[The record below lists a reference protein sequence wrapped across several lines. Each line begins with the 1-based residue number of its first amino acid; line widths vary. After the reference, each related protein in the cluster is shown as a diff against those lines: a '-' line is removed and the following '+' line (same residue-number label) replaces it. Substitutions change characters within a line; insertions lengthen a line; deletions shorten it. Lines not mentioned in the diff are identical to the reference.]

1 MGDRMLQ
8 DSPSADVDDNHLSA
22 RGITRRWGLA
32 ASVAPALAS
41 MFAIRPARADSS
53 GDSTFDRVRSSKVLR
68 IAALP
73 GELPYFQKDLATG
86 EWSGAAISMAQDIAK
101 VFDAQL
107 AYVESTYGN
116 SVLDLQSNKIDL
128 AFALNPTPQRAL
140 SIGFTDPVITHPFG
154 CLAKHGL
161 APKTWDDLNKPE
173 LTIVFDIGS
182 LHETAARRYCPKA
195 NLVGFKTRDECTLA
209 LQSGRADAH
218 IQAAMLGL
226 STVGKNPSLGPY
238 YLLTNPTVALP
249 SCLGVQREPDTRFK
263 EVVNA
268 WLAMNRGTGQ
278 IREWMLIGL
287 AKFGVTRDQVPPT
300 LTF

>member
-1 MGDRMLQ
+1 MTQHTEREGL
-8 DSPSADVDDNHLSA
+8 N
-22 RGITRRWGLA
+22 RRGLA
-32 ASVAPALAS
+32 VMAGLLPVAGLIALAPTKALAQAS
-41 MFAIRPARADSS
+41 AE
-53 GDSTFDRVRSSKVLR
+53 STFDRVRRTKVLR

-86 EWSGAAISMAQDIAK
+86 VWSGACISMALDIAK
-101 VFDAQL
+101 VFESKL
-107 AYVESTYGN
+107 EYIESTYGN
-116 SVLDLQSNKIDL
+116 SVLDLQSNKVDI
-128 AFALNPTPQRAL
+128 AFALNPTPARAL
-140 SIGFTDPVITHPFG
+140 SITFTEPMITHPFG

-173 LTIVFDIGS
+173 LTIVFDLGS
-182 LHETAARRYCPKA
+182 LHETVARRYCSKA
-195 NLVGFKTRDECTLA
+195 KLVGFKTRDECTLA

-218 IQAAMLGL
+218 IQAALLGL

-249 SCLGVQREPDTRFK
+249 SCLGLQREPDTRFK
-263 EVVNA
+263 EVINA

-278 IREWMLIGL
+278 LREWMLEGL
-287 AKFGVTRDQVPPT
+287 AKFGVTRDQVPPA